1 MPQTQRKENPAAAS
15 TMGSHGS
22 FCWNELRTQDVA
34 RAKKFYADTIGWT
47 YDAMP
52 ADWGTYWIAKAG
64 DKMAGGLVEM
74 AGTDCKDM
82 PEHWLPFLA
91 VDDVD
96 ARLKKAVAGGAS
108 VIREPFDVEGVG
120 RIAILREPGGAAVGW
135 MTPAK
140 S

>member
-34 RAKKFYADTIGWT
+34 RAKKFY
-47 YDAMP
+47 
-52 ADWGTYWIAKAG
+52 
-64 DKMAGGLVEM
+64 
-74 AGTDCKDM
+74 
-82 PEHWLPFLA
+82 
-91 VDDVD
+91 DVD

>member
-1 MPQTQRKENPAAAS
+1 
-15 TMGSHGS
+15 
-22 FCWNELRTQDVA
+22 
-34 RAKKFYADTIGWT
+34 
-47 YDAMP
+47 
-52 ADWGTYWIAKAG
+52 
-64 DKMAGGLVEM
+64 MAGGLVQM
-74 AGTDCKDM
+74 PGPDCNDT